1 MTIKI
6 TNDLTQIDYPRYD
19 SYKDSGVDWLGE
31 IPEGWR
37 TEKGKW
43 LFNKMDRPIRE
54 DDGIVTCFR
63 DGEVTLR
70 SNRRTDG
77 FTNALK
83 EHGYQGIRKGDLVI
97 HQMDA
102 FAGAIG
108 VSDSEGKSTPVYS
121 VCVPKEPDQIS
132 PYYYMYF
139 MRSMALRGFILSL
152 AKGIR
157 ERSTDFRYND
167 FSKLELPLPPYNDQV
182 KITEFIEHKTTQID
196 QAITLKQQQ
205 IAKLE
210 EYKQIVIQNA
220 VTKGLNPD
228 VPMKDSGIDRVGSLP
243 EHWIINK
250 FRFSFKFQRGLNI
263 TKDDLRDKG
272 VLCLNYGEIHSK
284 YGFELLPEHT
294 LKYVDYKYTET
305 NHKSLLNNGDFVF
318 ADTSEDIAGS
328 GNFSYIN
335 GMMQVFAGYHTLIAK
350 PIIDFDSRFVAYLLD
365 SRAFRGQV
373 QQRVKGV
380 KVYSIT
386 QSILKSTYIWLPP
399 IDEQVK
405 IVQELDLKM
414 KLINETIQSYKTQI
428 DRLKEYKTILINQA
442 VTGKIKVN

>member
-1 MTIKI
+1 MDKTV
-6 TNDLTQIDYPRYD
+6 IDSYSRYD
-19 SYKDSGVDWLGE
+19 SYKDSSVDWLGE
-31 IPEGWR
+31 IPEEWYL
-37 TEKGKW
+37 TPAFKFINENKLKNKGLTVDTVLSLSYGNILIK
-43 LFNKMDRPIRE
+43 
-54 DDGIVTCFR
+54 
-63 DGEVTLR
+63 
-70 SNRRTDG
+70 
-77 FTNALK
+77 
-83 EHGYQGIRKGDLVI
+83 
-97 HQMDA
+97 
-102 FAGAIG
+102 
-108 VSDSEGKSTPVYS
+108 
-121 VCVPKEPDQIS
+121 PKEKLTGLVPESFETYQIVEPNDIIIRCMDLQNDKTS
-132 PYYYMYF
+132 LRIGLVKDKGIITSAYLGLKVGSGYLPEYLYYYLHSLDTSKAIYKMGTG
-139 MRSMALRGFILSL
+139 LRQNLSF
-152 AKGIR
+152 
-157 ERSTDFRYND
+157 SDFKRFQVPNISLEVQQSIVD
-167 FSKLELPLPPYNDQV
+167 FV
-182 KITEFIEHKTTQID
+182 KTKTAQID

-228 VPMKDSGIDRVGSLP
+228 VPMKDSGVNRIDKLP
-243 EHWIINK
+243 EHWKIKK

-263 TKDDLRDKG
+263 TKDDLRDEG

-294 LKYVDYKYTET
+294 LKYVDDKYIET
-305 NHKSLLNNGDFVF
+305 NRKSLLNNGDFVF

-335 GMMQVFAGYHTLIAK
+335 GKMQVFAGYHTLIAK
-350 PIIDFDSRFVAYLLD
+350 PIIDFESRFIAYLLD

-399 IDEQVK
+399 IDEQAR
-405 IVQELDLKM
+405 IVHKLDSDM
-414 KLINETIQSYKTQI
+414 KLIHETIQSYKDQI

-442 VTGKIKVN
+442 VTGKIKVS

>member
-1 MTIKI
+1 MTIKM
-6 TNDLTQIDYPRYD
+6 TDDLTQMDYPRYE

-31 IPEGWR
+31 IPEEWS

-43 LFNKMDRPIRE
+43 LFNKMDRSIRK

-121 VCVPKEPDQIS
+121 VCVPKEPDRIS
-132 PYYYMYF
+132 PHYYMYF

-167 FSKLELPLPPYNDQV
+167 FAKLDLPLPPYDTQI
-182 KITEFIEHKTTQID
+182 KITEFIEYKTTQID

-210 EYKQIVIQNA
+210 EYKQIIIQNA

-228 VPMKDSGIDRVGSLP
+228 VPMKDSGVDWIGNIP
-243 EHWIINK
+243 EHWVLKRLKYILSERNERSKNGEEPLFMMSQKHGLVVRSEYHEKAEVALSNIDNKIVYKNDLVFNKLKAHLGVFFKSNINY
-250 FRFSFKFQRGLNI
+250 RGLVSPDYAVYKCKAYI
-263 TKDDLRDKG
+263 DDVKFLETLFR
-272 VLCLNYGEIHSK
+272 N
-284 YGFELLPEHT
+284 PEYIKQFIIRAT
-294 LKYVDYKYTET
+294 GIVEGLIRLY
-305 NHKSLLNNGDFVF
+305 
-318 ADTSEDIAGS
+318 TSELFDLHVAVPPPKEQKEIL
-328 GNFSYIN
+328 SYIEAQSSKIDTAVN
-335 GMMQVFAGYHTLIAK
+335 
-350 PIIDFDSRFVAYLLD
+350 II
-365 SRAFRGQV
+365 
-373 QQRVKGV
+373 QQEI
-380 KVYSIT
+380 S
-386 QSILKSTYIWLPP
+386 
-399 IDEQVK
+399 
-405 IVQELDLKM
+405 
-414 KLINETIQSYKTQI
+414 
-428 DRLKEYKTILINQA
+428 RLKEYKTILINQA
-442 VTGKIKVN
+442 VTGKIKVS

>member
-1 MTIKI
+1 MTIKM
-6 TNDLTQIDYPRYD
+6 TDDLTQMDYPRYE

-31 IPEGWR
+31 IPEEWS

-43 LFNKMDRPIRE
+43 LFNKMDRPIRK

-121 VCVPKEPDQIS
+121 VCVPKEPDRIS
-132 PYYYMYF
+132 PHYYMYF

-167 FSKLELPLPPYNDQV
+167 FAKLDLPLPPYDTQI
-182 KITEFIEHKTTQID
+182 KITEFIEYKTTQID

-210 EYKQIVIQNA
+210 EYKQIIIQNA

-228 VPMKDSGIDRVGSLP
+228 VPMKDSGVDWIGNIP
-243 EHWIINK
+243 EHWVLKRLKYILSERNERSKNGEEPLFMMSQKHGLVVRSEYHEKAEVALSNIDNKIVYKNDLVFNKLKAHLGVFFKSNINY
-250 FRFSFKFQRGLNI
+250 RGLVSPDYAVYKCKAYI
-263 TKDDLRDKG
+263 DDVKFLETLFR
-272 VLCLNYGEIHSK
+272 N
-284 YGFELLPEHT
+284 PEYIKQFIIRAT
-294 LKYVDYKYTET
+294 GIVEGLIRLY
-305 NHKSLLNNGDFVF
+305 
-318 ADTSEDIAGS
+318 TSELFDLHVAVPPPKEQKEIL
-328 GNFSYIN
+328 SYIEAQSSKIDTAVN
-335 GMMQVFAGYHTLIAK
+335 
-350 PIIDFDSRFVAYLLD
+350 II
-365 SRAFRGQV
+365 
-373 QQRVKGV
+373 QQ
-380 KVYSIT
+380 
-386 QSILKSTYIWLPP
+386 
-399 IDEQVK
+399 E
-405 IVQELDLKM
+405 
-414 KLINETIQSYKTQI
+414 IN
-428 DRLKEYKTILINQA
+428 RLKEYKTILINQT
-442 VTGKIKVN
+442 VTGKIKVS

>member
-6 TNDLTQIDYPRYD
+6 VDDLTQMDYPRYEC
-19 SYKDSGVDWLGE
+19 YKDSGIDWLGE
-31 IPEGWR
+31 IPESWS

-43 LFNKMDRPIRE
+43 LFHKMDRPIRE

-121 VCVPKEPDQIS
+121 VCVPQEPNKTL

-167 FSKLELPLPPYNDQV
+167 FAKLDLPIPPYDVQV
-182 KITEFIEHKTTQID
+182 KISKFIEHKTIQID
-196 QAITLKQQQ
+196 QAIHLKQRQ

-228 VPMKDSGIDRVGSLP
+228 APMKDSGIDLIGDIP
-243 EHWIINK
+243 KHW
-250 FRFSFKFQRGLNI
+250 GLKRLKYILSERNERS
-263 TKDDLRDKG
+263 KS
-272 VLCLNYGEIHSK
+272 GEEPLLMMSQK
-284 YGFELLPEHT
+284 YGLVVRADYHEKAEVALSNIDNKLVYKNDLVFNKLKAHLGVFFKSNINYKGLVSPDYAVYQCKAYIEDAKFLEVLFRNPKYIEQFIIRATGIVEGLIRLYTSELFDLYVAVPPPEEQKEI
-294 LKYVDYKYTET
+294 LKYIE
-305 NHKSLLNNGDFVF
+305 
-318 ADTSEDIAGS
+318 
-328 GNFSYIN
+328 
-335 GMMQVFAGYHTLIAK
+335 
-350 PIIDFDSRFVAYLLD
+350 
-365 SRAFRGQV
+365 
-373 QQRVKGV
+373 
-380 KVYSIT
+380 
-386 QSILKSTYIWLPP
+386 
-399 IDEQVK
+399 
-405 IVQELDLKM
+405 
-414 KLINETIQSYKTQI
+414 IQSLKVDAAVSIIQQEA

-442 VTGKIKVN
+442 VTGKLKIS

>member
-6 TNDLTQIDYPRYD
+6 TNDLTQMDYPRYD

-167 FSKLELPLPPYNDQV
+167 FSKLQLPLPPYNDQV

-196 QAITLKQQQ
+196 QAISLKQQQ

-220 VTKGLNPD
+220 VTKGLNSD
-228 VPMKDSGIDRVGSLP
+228 ALMKDSGVDWIGDIP
-243 EHWIINK
+243 EHWEVKNLKYIFDFIQTGTTPSTTNESSFNGDINWYNP
-250 FRFSFKFQRGLNI
+250 RDLNSDLLKDAERKISSSALARKEVRLFNADSILVVGIGASSGKTAYMSVESTFNQQI
-263 TKDDLRDKG
+263 TG
-272 VLCLNYGEIHSK
+272 FHSK
-284 YGFELLPEHT
+284 
-294 LKYVDYKYTET
+294 
-305 NHKSLLNNGDFVF
+305 
-318 ADTSEDIAGS
+318 
-328 GNFSYIN
+328 SYIN
-335 GMMQVFAGYHTLIAK
+335 KYFFYLIQSMSTLLLGLANYTTL
-350 PIIDFDSRFVAYLLD
+350 PILNNSFFKSLPLL
-365 SRAFRGQV
+365 
-373 QQRVKGV
+373 
-380 KVYSIT
+380 
-386 QSILKSTYIWLPP
+386 LPP
-399 IDEQVK
+399 ISEQKEIVK
-405 IVQELDLKM
+405 FISSFNIKA
-414 KLINETIQSYKTQI
+414 NEASKAHQNQI

-442 VTGKIKVN
+442 VTGKIKVS

>member
-1 MTIKI
+1 MKMID
-6 TNDLTQIDYPRYD
+6 DLTQMDYPQYN

-31 IPEGWR
+31 IPEEWH

-121 VCVPKEPDQIS
+121 VCVPKKPDQIS
-132 PYYYMYF
+132 PHYYMYF

-167 FSKLELPLPPYNDQV
+167 FAKLDLPLPPYNVQI
-182 KITEFIEHKTTQID
+182 KISKFIESRTTQID
-196 QAITLKQQQ
+196 QAITLKQ
-205 IAKLE
+205 
-210 EYKQIVIQNA
+210 
-220 VTKGLNPD
+220 
-228 VPMKDSGIDRVGSLP
+228 
-243 EHWIINK
+243 
-250 FRFSFKFQRGLNI
+250 
-263 TKDDLRDKG
+263 
-272 VLCLNYGEIHSK
+272 
-284 YGFELLPEHT
+284 
-294 LKYVDYKYTET
+294 
-305 NHKSLLNNGDFVF
+305 
-318 ADTSEDIAGS
+318 
-328 GNFSYIN
+328 
-335 GMMQVFAGYHTLIAK
+335 
-350 PIIDFDSRFVAYLLD
+350 
-365 SRAFRGQV
+365 
-373 QQRVKGV
+373 
-380 KVYSIT
+380 
-386 QSILKSTYIWLPP
+386 
-399 IDEQVK
+399 
-405 IVQELDLKM
+405 
-414 KLINETIQSYKTQI
+414 
-428 DRLKEYKTILINQA
+428 
-442 VTGKIKVN
+442 

>member
-1 MTIKI
+1 MDKTV
-6 TNDLTQIDYPRYD
+6 IDSYPRYN

-43 LFNKMDRPIRE
+43 LFNKMDRPIRK

-157 ERSTDFRYND
+157 ERSTDFRYSD
-167 FSKLELPLPPYNDQV
+167 FAKLELPLPPYNTQV
-182 KITEFIEHKTTQID
+182 KISKFIETKTTQID
-196 QAITLKQQQ
+196 QAIILKQQQ

-228 VPMKDSGIDRVGSLP
+228 VPMKDSGIDWIGDIP
-243 EHWIINK
+243 KHW
-250 FRFSFKFQRGLNI
+250 GL
-263 TKDDLRDKG
+263 KR
-272 VLCLNYGEIHSK
+272 
-284 YGFELLPEHT
+284 
-294 LKYVDYKYTET
+294 LKYILSERNERSKSGEEPLLMMSQKHGLVVRADYHEKAEVALSNIDNKLVYKNDLVFNKLKAHLGVFFKSNINYKGIVSPDYAVYQCKAYIEDAKFLEVLFRNPKYIEQFIIRATGIVAGLIRLYTSELFDLYVAVPPCEEQKEILKHIEVE
-305 NHKSLLNNGDFVF
+305 NLK
-318 ADTSEDIAGS
+318 ADTAVS
-328 GNFSYIN
+328 
-335 GMMQVFAGYHTLIAK
+335 
-350 PIIDFDSRFVAYLLD
+350 II
-365 SRAFRGQV
+365 
-373 QQRVKGV
+373 QQ
-380 KVYSIT
+380 
-386 QSILKSTYIWLPP
+386 
-399 IDEQVK
+399 E
-405 IVQELDLKM
+405 
-414 KLINETIQSYKTQI
+414 I

-442 VTGKIKVN
+442 VTGQIKVS

>member
-6 TNDLTQIDYPRYD
+6 TNDLTQIDCPRYD

-31 IPEGWR
+31 IPEEWS

-43 LFNKMDRPIRE
+43 LFNKMDRPIRK

-121 VCVPKEPDQIS
+121 VCVPKEPDRIS

-228 VPMKDSGIDRVGSLP
+228 VPMKDSGVDWIGEIP
-243 EHWIINK
+243 EHWELV
-250 FRFSFKFQRGLNI
+250 S
-263 TKDDLRDKG
+263 LRY
-272 VLCLNYGEIHSK
+272 LFEFLNYRRIPISADERGYMQGIYPY
-284 YGFELLPEHT
+284 YGASGIID
-294 LKYVDYKYTET
+294 YVNDYIFDEK
-305 NHKSLLNNGDFVF
+305 L
-318 ADTSEDIAGS
+318 I
-328 GNFSYIN
+328 
-335 GMMQVFAGYHTLIAK
+335 LIAEDGANLLSK
-350 PIIDFDSRFVAYLLD
+350 STPLAFVAEGKYWVNNH
-365 SRAFRGQV
+365 AH
-373 QQRVKGV
+373 
-380 KVYSIT
+380 
-386 QSILKSTYIWLPP
+386 ILKPKYKGFTFWSNLLSLCDYTIYITGAAQPKLSRGNLGNVMLPVP
-399 IDEQVK
+399 PEDE
-405 IVQELDLKM
+405 ILAISNYLKEQLS
-414 KLINETIQSYKTQI
+414 KFPNTAQKYESQI

-442 VTGKIKVN
+442 VTGKIKVS

>member
-1 MTIKI
+1 MDKTV
-6 TNDLTQIDYPRYD
+6 IDSYPRYE
-19 SYKDSGVDWLGE
+19 SYKDSSVDWLGD

-54 DDGIVTCFR
+54 NDGIVTCFR

-132 PYYYMYF
+132 SHYYMYF

-167 FSKLELPLPPYNDQV
+167 FAKLDLPLPPYNTQV

-205 IAKLE
+205 ISKLE

-220 VTKGLNPD
+220 VTKGLNPNA
-228 VPMKDSGIDRVGSLP
+228 PMKDSGVDWIGEIP
-243 EHWIINK
+243 EHWEVKKLKRVAVVNPRVRLNNLEYDESVSFLPMEKVSVNGDIDCSLKRPLNEVKQGFTVFEKDDVILAKITPCFENGKGALLDKLDTPVGFGSTEFHVIRAKKDINQKYLYNVTQSPIFLKVGEKMMIGSAGQKRVPTDFVSNYEVALPSLEEQHDINK
-250 FRFSFKFQRGLNI
+250 FIDNTSIKIRESIEVQR
-263 TKDDLRDKG
+263 K
-272 VLCLNYGEIHSK
+272 
-284 YGFELLPEHT
+284 
-294 LKYVDYKYTET
+294 
-305 NHKSLLNNGDFVF
+305 
-318 ADTSEDIAGS
+318 
-328 GNFSYIN
+328 
-335 GMMQVFAGYHTLIAK
+335 
-350 PIIDFDSRFVAYLLD
+350 
-365 SRAFRGQV
+365 
-373 QQRVKGV
+373 
-380 KVYSIT
+380 
-386 QSILKSTYIWLPP
+386 
-399 IDEQVK
+399 
-405 IVQELDLKM
+405 
-414 KLINETIQSYKTQI
+414 QI

-442 VTGKIKVN
+442 VTGKIKIS

>member
-1 MTIKI
+1 MTD
-6 TNDLTQIDYPRYD
+6 DLTQMDYPRYE

-31 IPEGWR
+31 IPEEWS

-43 LFNKMDRPIRE
+43 LFNKMDRSIRK

-121 VCVPKEPDQIS
+121 VCVPKEPDRIS
-132 PYYYMYF
+132 PHYYMYF

-167 FSKLELPLPPYNDQV
+167 FAKLDLPLPPYDTQI
-182 KITEFIEHKTTQID
+182 KITEFIEYKTTQID

-210 EYKQIVIQNA
+210 EYKQIIIQNA

-228 VPMKDSGIDRVGSLP
+228 VPMKDSGVDWIGNIP
-243 EHWIINK
+243 EHWVLKRLKYILSERNERSKNGEEPLFMMSQKHGLVVRSEYHEKAEVALSNIDNKIVYKNDLVFNKLKAHLGVFFKSNINY
-250 FRFSFKFQRGLNI
+250 RGLVSPDYAVYKCKAYI
-263 TKDDLRDKG
+263 DDVKFLETLFR
-272 VLCLNYGEIHSK
+272 N
-284 YGFELLPEHT
+284 PEYIKQFIIRAT
-294 LKYVDYKYTET
+294 GIVEGLIRLY
-305 NHKSLLNNGDFVF
+305 
-318 ADTSEDIAGS
+318 TSELFDLHVAVPPPKEQKEIL
-328 GNFSYIN
+328 SYIEAQSSKIDTAVN
-335 GMMQVFAGYHTLIAK
+335 
-350 PIIDFDSRFVAYLLD
+350 II
-365 SRAFRGQV
+365 
-373 QQRVKGV
+373 QQEI
-380 KVYSIT
+380 S
-386 QSILKSTYIWLPP
+386 
-399 IDEQVK
+399 
-405 IVQELDLKM
+405 
-414 KLINETIQSYKTQI
+414 
-428 DRLKEYKTILINQA
+428 RLKEYKTILINQA
-442 VTGKIKVN
+442 VTGKIKVS

>member
-1 MTIKI
+1 MTIKM
-6 TNDLTQIDYPRYD
+6 TDDLTQMDYPRYE

-31 IPEGWR
+31 IPEEWS

-43 LFNKMDRPIRE
+43 LFNKMDRPIRK

-121 VCVPKEPDQIS
+121 VCVPKEPDRIS
-132 PYYYMYF
+132 PHYYMYF

-167 FSKLELPLPPYNDQV
+167 FAKLDLPLPPYDTQI
-182 KITEFIEHKTTQID
+182 KITEFIEYKTTQID

-210 EYKQIVIQNA
+210 EYKQIIIQNA

-228 VPMKDSGIDRVGSLP
+228 VPMKDSGVDWIGNIP
-243 EHWIINK
+243 EHWVLKRLKYILSERNERSKNGEEPLFMMSQKHGLVVRSEYHEKAEVALSNIDNKIVYKNDLVFNKLKAHLGVFFKSNINY
-250 FRFSFKFQRGLNI
+250 RGLVSPDYAVYKCKAYI
-263 TKDDLRDKG
+263 DDVKFLETLFR
-272 VLCLNYGEIHSK
+272 N
-284 YGFELLPEHT
+284 PEYIKQFIIRAT
-294 LKYVDYKYTET
+294 GIVEGLIRLY
-305 NHKSLLNNGDFVF
+305 
-318 ADTSEDIAGS
+318 TSELFDLHVAVPPPKEQKEIL
-328 GNFSYIN
+328 SYIEAQSSKIDTAVN
-335 GMMQVFAGYHTLIAK
+335 
-350 PIIDFDSRFVAYLLD
+350 II
-365 SRAFRGQV
+365 
-373 QQRVKGV
+373 QQ
-380 KVYSIT
+380 
-386 QSILKSTYIWLPP
+386 
-399 IDEQVK
+399 E
-405 IVQELDLKM
+405 
-414 KLINETIQSYKTQI
+414 IN
-428 DRLKEYKTILINQA
+428 RLKEYKTILINQT
-442 VTGKIKVN
+442 VTGKINVS

>member
-6 TNDLTQIDYPRYD
+6 TNDLTQIDYPRYER
-19 SYKDSGVDWLGE
+19 YKDSGVDWLGE
-31 IPEGWR
+31 IPEEWS

-43 LFNKMDRPIRE
+43 LFNKMDRPIRK

-121 VCVPKEPDQIS
+121 VCVPKEPDRIS
-132 PYYYMYF
+132 PHYYMYF

-167 FSKLELPLPPYNDQV
+167 FAKLDLPLPPYDTQI
-182 KITEFIEHKTTQID
+182 KITEFIEYKTTQID

-210 EYKQIVIQNA
+210 EYKQIIIQNA

-228 VPMKDSGIDRVGSLP
+228 VPMKDSGVDWIGNIP
-243 EHWIINK
+243 EHWVLKRLKYILSERNERSKNGEEPLFMMSQKHGLVVRSEYHEKAEVALSNIDNKIVYKNDLVFNKLKAHLGVFFKSNINY
-250 FRFSFKFQRGLNI
+250 RGLVSPDYAVYKCKAYI
-263 TKDDLRDKG
+263 DDVKFLETLFR
-272 VLCLNYGEIHSK
+272 N
-284 YGFELLPEHT
+284 PEYIKQFIIRAT
-294 LKYVDYKYTET
+294 GIVEGLIRLY
-305 NHKSLLNNGDFVF
+305 
-318 ADTSEDIAGS
+318 TSELFDLHVAVPPPKEQKEIL
-328 GNFSYIN
+328 SYIGAQSSKIDTAVN
-335 GMMQVFAGYHTLIAK
+335 
-350 PIIDFDSRFVAYLLD
+350 II
-365 SRAFRGQV
+365 
-373 QQRVKGV
+373 QQ
-380 KVYSIT
+380 
-386 QSILKSTYIWLPP
+386 
-399 IDEQVK
+399 E
-405 IVQELDLKM
+405 
-414 KLINETIQSYKTQI
+414 IN
-428 DRLKEYKTILINQA
+428 RLKEYKTILINQT
-442 VTGKIKVN
+442 VTGKIKVS

>member
-1 MTIKI
+1 MDKTV
-6 TNDLTQIDYPRYD
+6 IDSYPRYD
-19 SYKDSGVDWLGE
+19 SYIDSGVDWLGE
-31 IPEGWR
+31 IPEEWR

-121 VCVPKEPDQIS
+121 VCVPKKPDQIS
-132 PYYYMYF
+132 PHYYMYF

-167 FSKLELPLPPYNDQV
+167 FAKLDLPLPPYNVQV
-182 KITEFIEHKTTQID
+182 KISKFIEHKTTQID
-196 QAITLKQQQ
+196 QAIRLKQQQ

-228 VPMKDSGIDRVGSLP
+228 APMKDSGVDWIGDIP
-243 EHWIINK
+243 EHWEVK
-250 FRFSFKFQRGLNI
+250 K
-263 TKDDLRDKG
+263 
-272 VLCLNYGEIHSK
+272 
-284 YGFELLPEHT
+284 
-294 LKYVDYKYTET
+294 LKYISNVVLGKMIC
-305 NHKSLLNNGDFVF
+305 N
-318 ADTSEDIAGS
+318 EDLG
-328 GNFSYIN
+328 GC
-335 GMMQVFAGYHTLIAK
+335 T
-350 PIIDFDSRFVAYLLD
+350 
-365 SRAFRGQV
+365 
-373 QQRVKGV
+373 
-380 KVYSIT
+380 
-386 QSILKSTYIWLPP
+386 
-399 IDEQVK
+399 
-405 IVQELDLKM
+405 
-414 KLINETIQSYKTQI
+414 
-428 DRLKEYKTILINQA
+428 
-442 VTGKIKVN
+442 

>member
-6 TNDLTQIDYPRYD
+6 VDDLTQMDYPRYEC
-19 SYKDSGVDWLGE
+19 YKDSGIDWLGE
-31 IPEGWR
+31 IPESWS

-43 LFNKMDRPIRE
+43 LFHKMDRPIRE

-121 VCVPKEPDQIS
+121 VCVPQEPNKTL

-167 FSKLELPLPPYNDQV
+167 FAKLDLPIPPYDVQV
-182 KITEFIEHKTTQID
+182 KISKFIEHKTIQID
-196 QAITLKQQQ
+196 QAIHLKQRQ

-228 VPMKDSGIDRVGSLP
+228 ALMKASGIDWIGSVPAHWEVKRLMFVTKNFNKKVLSSESYLP
-243 EHWIINK
+243 YLGMESIESKTGQLSNE
-250 FRFSFKFQRGLNI
+250 SSEAEGLAAYFKKGQILFGKLRPYLAKVYLTNSEGLCS
-263 TKDDLRDKG
+263 TEFMVMSVRP
-272 VLCLNYGEIHSK
+272 EISNT
-284 YGFELLPEHT
+284 F
-294 LKYVDYKYTET
+294 LKYQ
-305 NHKSLLNNGDFVF
+305 LLSNRF
-318 ADTSEDIAGS
+318 IAQVNSSTYGTKMPRA
-328 GNFSYIN
+328 NAEYIKR
-335 GMMQVFAGYHTLIAK
+335 QSVTLPPLQEQQLIVRY
-350 PIIDFDSRFVAYLLD
+350 ID
-365 SRAFRGQV
+365 
-373 QQRVKGV
+373 
-380 KVYSIT
+380 SIT
-386 QSILKSTYIWLPP
+386 NQTNQTLS
-399 IDEQVK
+399 
-405 IVQELDLKM
+405 
-414 KLINETIQSYKTQI
+414 SYKTQI

-442 VTGKIKVN
+442 VTGKIKVS